1 MSSGPRSFCGDFD
14 TNVSNFHDTR
24 GISEDHMKVVDFGA
38 FEETLIR
45 TSEISMTPEEFLRI
59 MSKSSTL
66 NGKHFDMILRNS
78 SGVMEISDVRI
89 KVSSGARAYNS
100 KSTTLVLTIQSRR
113 L

>member
-1 MSSGPRSFCGDFD
+1 MKVVDFGAFEETLIRTSEIFSGILLRYTHVSSGPRSFCGDFN

-24 GISEDHMKVVDFGA
+24 GIPEDHVRVDDFGA

-66 NGKHFDMILRNS
+66 NC
-78 SGVMEISDVRI
+78 E
-89 KVSSGARAYNS
+89 Y
-100 KSTTLVLTIQSRR
+100 
-113 L
+113 